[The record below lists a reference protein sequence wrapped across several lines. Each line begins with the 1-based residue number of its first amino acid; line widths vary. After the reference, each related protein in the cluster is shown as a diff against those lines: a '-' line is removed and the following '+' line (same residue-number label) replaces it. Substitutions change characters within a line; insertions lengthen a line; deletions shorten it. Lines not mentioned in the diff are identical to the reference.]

1 MPHVMRNVQMPLA
14 KWNIEATMPTMYS
27 AKNTGFATMS
37 AIMEKPGS
45 TPNSACTRVCHTCH
59 TKNANMTKPVR
70 RCRKKPQLRA

>member
-1 MPHVMRNVQMPLA
+1 MPLA

-45 TPNSACTRVCHTCH
+45 TPNSACNSRALRRATPKTRT
-59 TKNANMTKPVR
+59 
-70 RCRKKPQLRA
+70 